1 MAIVPLLEISTK
13 VMMAI
18 RISGTFWPP
27 MCSANTSLGLGHGTR
42 VDMRAV
48 M

>member
-1 MAIVPLLEISTK
+1 
-13 VMMAI
+13 MAI
-18 RISGTFWPP
+18 RISGISVPP
-27 MCSANTSLGLGHGTR
+27 ICRAKTSLGLGHGTR

>member
-1 MAIVPLLEISTK
+1 VPLLEIRTK
-13 VMMAI
+13 VMIAM
-18 RISGTFWPP
+18 RMSGTFSPP
-27 MCSANTSLGLGHGTR
+27 MFKAKTSLGLGHGTT

>member
-1 MAIVPLLEISTK
+1 MAMVPLDEIKTK
-13 VMMAI
+13 VMIAI
-18 RISGTFWPP
+18 RISGTSVPP
-27 MCSANTSLGLGHGTR
+27 ICSANTLLGLGHGTR